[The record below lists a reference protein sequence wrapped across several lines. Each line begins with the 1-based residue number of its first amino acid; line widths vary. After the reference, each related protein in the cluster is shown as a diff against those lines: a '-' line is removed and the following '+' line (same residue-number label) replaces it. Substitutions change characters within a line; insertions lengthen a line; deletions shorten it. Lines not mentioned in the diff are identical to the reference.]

1 MIADE
6 AVPAAS
12 QEVDQILITF
22 GADESGDDS
31 EGVTMTLNLKEGV
44 SANLIKT
51 LLGGLEVTAANVA
64 NAEQALDIFVLAD
77 DTPSGID
84 IL

>member
-1 MIADE
+1 MLTGDWRANVIEGGKGNDRL
-6 AVPAAS
+6 
-12 QEVDQILITF
+12 DGCG
-22 GADESGDDS
+22 GADRL
-31 EGVTMTLNLKEGV
+31 VY
-44 SANLIKT
+44 
-51 LLGGLEVTAANVA
+51 A